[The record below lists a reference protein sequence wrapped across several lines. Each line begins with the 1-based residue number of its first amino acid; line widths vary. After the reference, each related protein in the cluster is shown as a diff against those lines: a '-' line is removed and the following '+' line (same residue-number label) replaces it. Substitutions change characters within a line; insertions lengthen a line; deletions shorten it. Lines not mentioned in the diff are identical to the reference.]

1 MISERRRNKPSLM
14 MPLVFMSL
22 EIVMAWLILGIVE
35 WNMNFLMWDKL
46 TYAGALLWLFYLITK
61 LMRVLSR
68 QHSHNQNSKF
78 I

>member
-46 TYAGALLWLFYLITK
+46 T
-61 LMRVLSR
+61 
-68 QHSHNQNSKF
+68 
-78 I
+78 